1 MIYKMLFDWQK
12 KVVDKFVSRKSFGLF
27 LDMGTGKTP
36 ISLAFAEQNE
46 CTKVIIVTIN
56 PKALESKD
64 VDDSWFGWASKSK
77 MNYTLNDKWEKD
89 FGKLSHDV
97 FVINYES
104 LFKRTKEK
112 RVRLT
117 LRDNV
122 MTFIQ
127 SCVGHNVAIIIDES
141 HKMKSLSSMQTK
153 SINEI
158 RKLLRAKAKNV
169 YSYLL
174 TGTPFTKG
182 YIDLYSQLKFLGYP
196 RTKGHF
202 IDRYCELGNVPG
214 LLGWQQ
220 PIVGYKNL
228 SELFDVIH
236 HFAITIKSD
245 EISDLPE
252 QIHVQHKLPMS
263 HDFKMFLSEKAI
275 GETVLEYYAH
285 RKIKPSVADLHKY
298 SVRTKVNNPF
308 YRNIAHPDLK
318 WLADTSGTMWLR
330 ARQLSIGFQGNS
342 SESVWFDKRRIDRL
356 HSFLQANE
364 DNYLIFYNYTPELLE
379 LYQVCDKLGYNI
391 DVYCGEV
398 KSLHFYETYRS
409 QTESE
414 KLVNNKNVIIAN
426 FASGS
431 TGMNWQHYSKCII
444 FSIPLYKD
452 YEQAIKRIH
461 RTGQKETTVY
471 HWFIQSNWLDISMRE
486 SLIEGTE
493 YSEKMFE
500 EVLSKNPELLSDV

>member
-1 MIYKMLFDWQK
+1 MIYEMLYDWQK
-12 KVVDKFVSRKSFGLF
+12 KIVDTFISKNSFGLF
-27 LDMGTGKTP
+27 VDMGLGKTP
-36 ISLAFAEQNE
+36 LSLAFAEQHS
-46 CTKVIIVTIN
+46 CTKVIIITIN

-64 VDDSWFGWASKSK
+64 DEDSWFGWSSKSK
-77 MNYTLNDKWEKD
+77 LKYKLNDKWTQEFD
-89 FGKLSHDV
+89 NTSNDV

-104 LFKRTKEK
+104 LFKRVKDK
-112 RVRLT
+112 KVSLQ
-117 LRDNV
+117 LQDNV
-122 MTFIQ
+122 TKFIS
-127 SCVGHNVAIIIDES
+127 SCNGHNVAIIVDES

-158 RKLLRAKAKNV
+158 RKHLHAKSKCV

-174 TGTPFTKG
+174 SGTPFTKG

-196 RTKGHF
+196 RTKSHF

-228 SELFDVIH
+228 NELYDVIH
-236 HFAITIKSD
+236 HFAITIKSED
-245 EISDLPE
+245 VLSLPE
-252 QIHVQHKLPMS
+252 QVHVQHKIPVS
-263 HDFKMFLSEKAI
+263 KDFKMFLSEEMI
-275 GETVLEYYAH
+275 GEDILEYYTH
-285 RKIKPSVADLHKY
+285 RNLKPTTTDLHKY

-342 SESVWFDKRRIDRL
+342 SESVWYDKRRIEKL

-379 LYQVCDKLGYNI
+379 LYQICDTLGYNI

-398 KSLHFYETYRS
+398 KSLHFYETYKN
-409 QTESE
+409 QTESD
-414 KLVNNKNVIIAN
+414 KLVNNKNVILAN

-431 TGMNWQHYSKCII
+431 TGMNWQQYSKCVI
-444 FSIPLYKD
+444 FSMPLYKD

-461 RTGQKETTVY
+461 RHGQKETTVY
-471 HWFIQSNWLDISMRE
+471 HWFIQSNWLDASMKE
-486 SLIEGTE
+486 MLSEGTE

-500 EVLSKNPELLSDV
+500 EVLKKNSEILSDV